1 MYVDTS
7 SACNSLPLYCQ
18 VHAQPPPH
26 PTPPFTQT
34 QGFQPEANRCSEVAH
49 RDDETP
55 RDVLSTPF
63 SFNQLNNALESAHDE
78 VRTLR
83 KQYDELQ
90 ALVAE
95 KIGKGKVRKGKAIE
109 NGGSGKHGA
118 SQIATTGD
126 EPGPSC
132 VQQTTTSLVDIEV
145 EPQVANMENTDR
157 HSRLKPSDGI
167 IAEVAQLS
175 EEEAKQ
181 ALTVRA
187 ISTYLVD
194 FLTTRCRS

>member
-1 MYVDTS
+1 M
-7 SACNSLPLYCQ
+7 
-18 VHAQPPPH
+18 
-26 PTPPFTQT
+26 
-34 QGFQPEANRCSEVAH
+34 QPEANRCPEVAH

-90 ALVAE
+90 ALVTE
-95 KIGKGKVRKGKAIE
+95 KFGKGKARKEKAVE
-109 NGGSGKHGA
+109 NAGSGRRGA

-132 VQQTTTSLVDIEV
+132 MQQTTTSLVDITI
-145 EPQVANMENTDR
+145 EPQVTKMENSDR
-157 HSRLKPSDGI
+157 HLRLKPSDSV
-167 IAEVAQLS
+167 IAEVSQLS

-187 ISTYLVD
+187 ISTYLVG